1 MFIMIIISKFFLT
14 TLLTL
19 GVLSS
24 TAVNA
29 EFVAKPLI
37 LGVLTEQQIVLFK
50 KFLIIGSSNPSAN
63 CSSCLILLL
72 TLPPLG
78 FLSKNL

>member
-50 KFLIIGSSNPSAN
+50 KFLIGSSNPSAN

>member
-37 LGVLTEQQIVLFK
+37 LNDIECFI
-50 KFLIIGSSNPSAN
+50 P
-63 CSSCLILLL
+63 
-72 TLPPLG
+72 
-78 FLSKNL
+78 